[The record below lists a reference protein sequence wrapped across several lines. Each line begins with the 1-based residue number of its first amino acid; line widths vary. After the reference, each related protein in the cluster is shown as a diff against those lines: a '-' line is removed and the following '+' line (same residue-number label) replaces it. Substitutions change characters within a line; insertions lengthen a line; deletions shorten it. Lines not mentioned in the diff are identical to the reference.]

1 MAEAVGALR
10 VSLGLDSAAF
20 EQDLGKVQRQLGQLS
35 SEMNKSFLAI
45 GAAVAAATVA
55 IGTAIKNVIDE
66 ADDMNKLSAKLG
78 VPIEQ
83 LSQLAYAADLAGLPM
98 EDLSTALKK
107 LSTAMSDAQ
116 SGGQF
121 SKLFK
126 AMGIS
131 VTDAKGQLKSSTAVM
146 LEVSN
151 KFDGMKDGA
160 QKAALA
166 VKYFGKAGLD
176 MIPLLNDGAGSIAE
190 LMKEAEALGLT
201 LDGRT
206 GDAAEQFNDNMSRL
220 GYAVKGVAVQLTVAL
235 APALTAI
242 TEVLV
247 FMAKEVVSM
256 IRTLSQYSDVVLVA
270 AGSLAVMFSPVIG
283 SGVLALATA
292 IRVGLV
298 GALELLRAAIIANPI
313 GAIAV
318 GLAAVITA
326 IYVFRDEIKQ
336 AIGVD
341 VVGIIRDVVNIIIN
355 SFTAAIED
363 IKFLWSNFPD
373 IVGAATIGAVNA
385 VVSGIQTMISK
396 ATELLNGF
404 VTTANGILSKIGV
417 EIPQIPVPDFS
428 GQALPNDYAERLSK
442 ANNNQKK
449 IIADIMASDPLSKM
463 GNYISGIYASKPQ
476 SNGNSA
482 ADLKLPASGGG
493 GSKKDKDPFEQ
504 TVQKAKEK
512 IALLQKEREAIGLT
526 EEAASRMRL
535 EQELINQATDK
546 NHQVTAKQLPILKDY
561 AAQMSALEAATRKAR
576 EALDFAKDATKGF
589 LQDLRSGLT
598 SGKSLFESFGN
609 AVSNVLDKVLSKME
623 DAFVNNLF
631 ASDGLSGVGGAAGSA
646 GGGIL
651 DGIGT
656 FFKSLFGFANGGSFQ
671 VGGVGGIDSQLVAF
685 KASPNETVSV
695 TKPGQSIGGSSGV
708 VVNIINNNGSS
719 VQQSQRQTAGGV
731 ELTFMIDEAVQK
743 NLSTPGSGTRN
754 AMEGQFGLKSGL
766 ARR

>member
-55 IGTAIKNVIDE
+55 IGAAIKNVIDE

-83 LSQLAYAADLAGLPM
+83 LSQLAYAADLAGVPM

-151 KFDGMKDGA
+151 KFDGMKNGA

-176 MIPLLNDGAGSIAE
+176 MIPLLNDGAGSIRE
-190 LMKEAEALGLT
+190 MMKEADALGLT

-206 GDAAEQFNDNMSRL
+206 GDAAEQFNDNLSRL
-220 GYAVKGVAVQLTVAL
+220 GSAVKGLAVQLTVAL
-235 APALTAI
+235 APALAAI
-242 TEVLV
+242 SDAVV
-247 FMAKEVVSM
+247 VMAKGMVAGIGV
-256 IRTLSQYSDVVLVA
+256 IREYSDVIAVA
-270 AGSLAVMFSPVIG
+270 AGALAVMFSPAILAAVGSLTLAIG
-283 SGVLALATA
+283 GGLLSAIAALD
-292 IRVGLV
+292 
-298 GALELLRAAIIANPI
+298 AAMLANPI
-313 GAIAV
+313 GVLAV
-318 GLAAVITA
+318 GIAAAITA

-336 AIGVD
+336 AIGID
-341 VVGIIRDVVNIIIN
+341 VVGITKDAVNFIINAFHGMLINIKFIWTQFPNII
-355 SFTAAIED
+355 
-363 IKFLWSNFPD
+363 
-373 IVGAATIGAVNA
+373 GAAVIGASNAVISTLKEMVNRALQIINDMSASANKALSTIGLNIPPIKLIDDKTGLLENRFIENLKNA
-385 VVSGIQTMISK
+385 SEERKKAMGEIQK
-396 ATELLNGF
+396 
-404 VTTANGILSKIGV
+404 
-417 EIPQIPVPDFS
+417 Q
-428 GQALPNDYAERLSK
+428 
-442 ANNNQKK
+442 
-449 IIADIMASDPLSKM
+449 DPLGYLGGVLQSAY
-463 GNYISGIYASKPQ
+463 NSTRKPPGPP
-476 SNGNSA
+476 S

-589 LQDLRSGLT
+589 LQDLRSGLA
-598 SGKSLFESFGN
+598 SGKSLFETFGN

-631 ASDGLSGVGGAAGSA
+631 ASDGLSGVGGVAGSA
-646 GGGIL
+646 GGGIF

-719 VQQSQRQTAGGV
+719 VQQSQRQTAGGL
-731 ELTFMIDEAVQK
+731 ELTVMIDEAVQK